1 MSARKTLVGLAACA
15 AVAAGCGGEEA
26 EIAAA
31 PPGASRAE
39 RQAELEK
46 NPYDV
51 RCTDIRDKLNS
62 ARVTRIVQY
71 ALAAD
76 ARISGLTQLQSSQSI
91 YYAMTELCK
100 GKPGSYQPAQAA
112 IDGVRSGEY
121 RADLGAP

>member
-1 MSARKTLVGLAACA
+1 MSTRKTLVGLAACA
-15 AVAAGCGGEEA
+15 AVAAGCGGDEA
-26 EIAAA
+26 EVAAVPA
-31 PPGASRAE
+31 GESRAE

-51 RCTDIRDKLNS
+51 QCTDIRDKLNS
-62 ARVTRIVQY
+62 ARVTRIVQN
-71 ALAAD
+71 ALADD

-100 GKPGSYQPAQAA
+100 GKPASYKPAQAA